1 MFTRLFLRT
10 ILKPKYLIKST
21 HNYLYSMEAP
31 KEIKFIDY
39 KTDQYGDYP
48 FIRSTFQSGRKWTA
62 LAKIDEALEGQEV
75 LVRARVHNIRGKGNN
90 CFIVLRENFFTL
102 QTVAFKTETISKEM
116 IKYMSSVPSESIVD
130 IVGTVVK
137 PNNPI

>member
-1 MFTRLFLRT
+1 MFARLLLRS

-21 HNYLYSMEAP
+21 HHYLYCMDAP

-48 FIRSTFQSGRKWTA
+48 FIRSTFQSGRKWTS
-62 LAKIDEALEGQEV
+62 LAQIDDALEGQEV

-102 QTVAFKTETISKEM
+102 QTLAFKTETISKEM
-116 IKYMSSVPSESIVD
+116 IKYMTGVPNESIVD

-137 PNNPI
+137 PNVAI